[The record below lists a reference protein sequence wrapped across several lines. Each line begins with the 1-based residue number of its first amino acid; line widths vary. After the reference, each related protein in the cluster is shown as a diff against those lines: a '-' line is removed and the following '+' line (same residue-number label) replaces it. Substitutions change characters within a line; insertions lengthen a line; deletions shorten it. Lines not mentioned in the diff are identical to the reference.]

1 MADEEKK
8 TYLKVG
14 KYIPG
19 NKESGTPEVIEREFY
34 SQGMI
39 FKDEEAY
46 YNKDHPDRICYIPEL
61 DDDLYSRN
69 DFLKICNGQEEI
81 ADVIFFQCD
90 WQHPETCLQD
100 QWFEELDVCPKCGKW
115 FWCYG
120 KMECPYCGS
129 LHNPDAID
137 GDEEPWYTEKWYTED
152 LKNALEG
159 AEIEITEENLEK
171 LRAGCRNIF
180 DDKSERYEMLLDKV
194 RELFKEG

>member
-1 MADEEKK
+1 MATGSIRKHACK
-8 TYLKVG
+8 T
-14 KYIPG
+14 
-19 NKESGTPEVIEREFY
+19 SG
-34 SQGMI
+34 
-39 FKDEEAY
+39 
-46 YNKDHPDRICYIPEL
+46 L
-61 DDDLYSRN
+61 RN
-69 DFLKICNGQEEI
+69 LTYARNAVNGFG
-81 ADVIFFQCD
+81 V
-90 WQHPETCLQD
+90 T
-100 QWFEELDVCPKCGKW
+100 GKW
-115 FWCYG
+115 SARIG
-120 KMECPYCGS
+120 GS